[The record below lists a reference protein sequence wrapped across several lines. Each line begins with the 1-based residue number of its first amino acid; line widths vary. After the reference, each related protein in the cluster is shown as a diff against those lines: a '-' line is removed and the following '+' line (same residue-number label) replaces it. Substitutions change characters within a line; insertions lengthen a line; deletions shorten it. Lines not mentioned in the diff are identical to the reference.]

1 MSAKLIP
8 NAKGFC
14 PTDSAEPS
22 VKLNGGINQSAVK
35 IRQLE
40 DEVETLKGE
49 VAKLTLE
56 ESASLEIAR
65 DQISKL
71 SKTKISSYEEH
82 LQGISQMSQRE
93 GSFQIYEQARTLD
106 TSKTQ
111 QQPTRLN
118 AQTPP
123 LPGCDHDVTSNTSF
137 PAESLGISQEDLG
150 NTDLVNTRPK
160 PGNQIHVASQLAAV
174 PNTVLYP
181 EDALDDKQ
189 ARSWLPQ
196 AFNYVNVDLGSQY
209 ASLITAW
216 IALERSTHWNTH
228 AQVRLSTIK
237 RPSLL
242 GKWVERK
249 RYSVRGNEPNIEQ
262 DCGFEFAEEFEIWW
276 ISLQPGWRQGAS
288 GNKLVSPIPIS
299 K

>member
-1 MSAKLIP
+1 M
-8 NAKGFC
+8 
-14 PTDSAEPS
+14 
-22 VKLNGGINQSAVK
+22 
-35 IRQLE
+35 
-40 DEVETLKGE
+40 
-49 VAKLTLE
+49 
-56 ESASLEIAR
+56 
-65 DQISKL
+65 
-71 SKTKISSYEEH
+71 TK
-82 LQGISQMSQRE
+82 
-93 GSFQIYEQARTLD
+93 
-106 TSKTQ
+106 
-111 QQPTRLN
+111 
-118 AQTPP
+118 
-123 LPGCDHDVTSNTSF
+123 
-137 PAESLGISQEDLG
+137 
-150 NTDLVNTRPK
+150 
-160 PGNQIHVASQLAAV
+160 AV

-181 EDALDDKQ
+181 EDAIDDKQ

-237 RPSLL
+237 RPTLL

-262 DCGFEFAEEFEIWW
+262 NCGFEFAEEFEIWW

-299 K
+299 KDQDWKGLDKFGLNGWFGLVVCLKWLGINLRSRQMAALEVETTKWIDMVVDVCSMMEALTLYRSTLLEHSQ